1 MAYSSRFAANSL
13 LEAVAISFAFIL
25 LSESVHGKTLTFSG
39 REWSVRSS
47 QTGTSPGPNNWDEN
61 NAFLD
66 DQGRLHLKITQRNGR
81 WYCAEVATIQRLGF
95 GRYQFQI
102 EGPIDRLDQNIVLGL
117 FNYPPPD
124 VGPDR
129 TNEIDIEY
137 AKWGYANG
145 KPASFTVYPS
155 VAGRPQ
161 TSYQFDLALS
171 GTYTTQSFAWRS
183 NNILFSGQHGHQ
195 NNNRLNEYVSWTFAP
210 ANAVDV
216 PQSPMPAMIN
226 LWLFNGLAP
235 SNGQELEIVI
245 HSFQFTPY

>member
-1 MAYSSRFAANSL
+1 M
-13 LEAVAISFAFIL
+13 
-25 LSESVHGKTLTFSG
+25 LTGENGRCALRSTSPERNQSGTEQLG
-39 REWSVRSS
+39 RE
-47 QTGTSPGPNNWDEN
+47 
-61 NAFLD
+61 
-66 DQGRLHLKITQRNGR
+66 
-81 WYCAEVATIQRLGF
+81 QRLP
-95 GRYQFQI
+95 GRPRSPPS
-102 EGPIDRLDQNIVLGL
+102 E
-117 FNYPPPD
+117 NYPAQWAVVLCGSSHYPATGLRPLPVPD
-124 VGPDR
+124 GRPYRSAGSEHCAGPVQLPAARCRSDR

-137 AKWGYANG
+137 AKWGFVNG

-183 NNILFSGQHGHQ
+183 NNILFSGQHGYQ
-195 NNNRLNEYVSWTFAP
+195 NNNRLDEYASWTFAP

-235 SNGQELEIVI
+235 SNGQEVEIVI